1 LTLFHALLILAA
13 SILFLVQHSN
23 ATADV
28 TPGITERATSEAV
41 TPKEEARF
49 TKGALWSSS
58 ISLSVVLFT
67 MTSIAL
73 LDRPLDKPK
82 TLIINSRLIRLAPRV
97 PAIVVICCLPLIDG
111 LSGGAWTGGAASILY
126 IVYTWE
132 WIASLEKGFTLYEK
146 RPEDKAPE
154 EDKE

>member
-1 LTLFHALLILAA
+1 MYEGLLTLAA
-13 SILFLVQHSN
+13 SILFLVQHTN

-28 TPGITERATSEAV
+28 TPGITERATSETL
-41 TPKEEARF
+41 TPEEEARF
-49 TKGALWSSS
+49 TNYALWSASA
-58 ISLSVVLFT
+58 SLGIVLFT

-82 TLIINSRLIRLAPRV
+82 TLIINSRLVRLAPRV

-126 IVYTWE
+126 IIYIWE
-132 WIASLEKGFTLYEK
+132 WIASLEKGFTLYE
-146 RPEDKAPE
+146 RRL
-154 EDKE
+154 EDKEDKE

>member
-1 LTLFHALLILAA
+1 MYEGLLTLAA
-13 SILFLVQHSN
+13 SILFLVQHTN

-28 TPGITERATSEAV
+28 TPGIIERTTSGTL
-41 TPKEEARF
+41 TPEEEARF
-49 TKGALWSSS
+49 TNYALWSASA
-58 ISLSVVLFT
+58 SLGIVLFT

-82 TLIINSRLIRLAPRV
+82 TLIINSRLVRLAPRV

-111 LSGGAWTGGAASILY
+111 LSGGAWTGGAAVILY

-132 WIASLEKGFTLYEK
+132 WIASLEKGFTLYER
-146 RPEDKAPE
+146 RPEDKD
-154 EDKE
+154 DKE

>member
-1 LTLFHALLILAA
+1 MFHALLILAA
-13 SILFLVQHSN
+13 SILFLVQHTN

-28 TPGITERATSEAV
+28 TPGITERAMSETV
-41 TPKEEARF
+41 TPEAEARF
-49 TKGALWSSS
+49 TDAALWSSS
-58 ISLSVVLFT
+58 ASLGVVLFT

-82 TLIINSRLIRLAPRV
+82 TLIINSRIIRLAPRV

-111 LSGGAWTGGAASILY
+111 LSGGAWTGGAAAILY
-126 IVYTWE
+126 IVYMWE
-132 WIASLEKGFTLYEK
+132 WIASLEKGFALYEK
-146 RPEDKAPE
+146 RPEDK